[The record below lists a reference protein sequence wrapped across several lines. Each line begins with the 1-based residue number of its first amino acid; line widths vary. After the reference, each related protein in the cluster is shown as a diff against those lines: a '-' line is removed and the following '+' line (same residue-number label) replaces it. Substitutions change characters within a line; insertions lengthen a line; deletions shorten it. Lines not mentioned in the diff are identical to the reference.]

1 MAVVFLTVSSLTFA
15 DYVDRA
21 EFVAATSVVAKLLAE
36 LLVESLVVTS
46 VADAVAAAVA
56 KVVFVA
62 LATNSA
68 ASAVSVPAALTVERF
83 HTPRSN
89 RDNQVSHRV
98 TLTRTTRLADHVTS
112 FATILHQSDVSL
124 SLI

>member
-15 DYVDRA
+15 DCVDRA

-68 ASAVSVPAALTVERF
+68 ASAV
-83 HTPRSN
+83 
-89 RDNQVSHRV
+89 
-98 TLTRTTRLADHVTS
+98 
-112 FATILHQSDVSL
+112 
-124 SLI
+124 